1 MDKLLRRKEDRPGL
15 IRRRGAGARGAR
27 RRARCGAYARGV
39 WRICSHGFTQDG
51 APECGAPE

>member
-15 IRRRGAGARGAR
+15 IRRRGAGAEGAGARGAR

-51 APECGAPE
+51 APE